1 MKQVSEDVYKDPVK
15 KLMIN
20 SRCLQFTLTV
30 KPAEFLECITEIMK
44 KLKSCS
50 CTNLKEITKQPSKP
64 TQKITQTNWQP
75 MKYYKGHKALA
86 VFPNKIY

>member
-1 MKQVSEDVYKDPVK
+1 LKQVSEDVYKDPVK

-20 SRCLQFTLTV
+20 SRCLQFTLKV

-50 CTNLKEITKQPSKP
+50 YTNLKEITIARLL
-64 TQKITQTNWQP
+64 TIATIEI
-75 MKYYKGHKALA
+75 GL
-86 VFPNKIY
+86 